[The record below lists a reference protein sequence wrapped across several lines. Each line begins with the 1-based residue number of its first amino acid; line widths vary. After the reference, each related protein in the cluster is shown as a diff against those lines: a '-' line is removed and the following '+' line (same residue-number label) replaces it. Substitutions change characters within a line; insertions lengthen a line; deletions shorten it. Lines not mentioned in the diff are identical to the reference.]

1 MNRESA
7 SFFEIL
13 RSHARAQPEVIASRS
28 SRRAITYRRLWSRV
42 ERASARLLGEWQVQ
56 RDDIVAYWGCGH
68 QDALTFYLAA
78 ARCGLRLL
86 PFEHPLLRQNAAAVL
101 VQHPAKL
108 ILHDPGQA
116 SDVPRSVAKAANL
129 SSLIARPCQYD
140 PEVAEDDAMPSLI
153 TFTGNEDGSM
163 HYGESSLASLQ
174 TAGEPSVLSFQVDDA
189 LLNTAILA
197 NHVLP
202 VLTAGGTI
210 VFR

>member
-1 MNRESA
+1 MNRKSV

-56 RDDIVAYWGCGH
+56 RGDVVAYWGYGH

-86 PFEHPLLRQNAAAVL
+86 PFEDPLLRQNADAVL
-101 VQHPAKL
+101 AQHPARL
-108 ILHDPGQA
+108 ILHDPGQT

-140 PEVAEDDAMPSLI
+140 PEVAEDDATPSLI
-153 TFTGNEDGSM
+153 TFTNNEDGSM

-174 TAGEPSVLSFQVDDA
+174 TTAGTSDSSFQVDAA
-189 LLNTAILA
+189 LLNAAVLA